1 MPSSRQVVQDAELGA
16 YLDGRAQPFN
26 VERSPLILFLLLFVG
41 GLGNVMWM
49 IRQIVFSGRRPV
61 VV

>member
-41 GLGNVMWM
+41 GLGNVM
-49 IRQIVFSGRRPV
+49 
-61 VV
+61 